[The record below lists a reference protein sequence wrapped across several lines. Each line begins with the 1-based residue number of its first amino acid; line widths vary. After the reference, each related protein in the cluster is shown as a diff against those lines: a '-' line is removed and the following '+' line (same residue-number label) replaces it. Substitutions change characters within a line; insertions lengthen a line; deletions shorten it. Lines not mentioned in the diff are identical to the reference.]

1 MTDATTPSET
11 VDGALWTIADVERDT
26 GIGKDTLRVWE
37 RRYGFPR
44 PRRDGHGDRLY
55 DAAQLARLRLI
66 RRLMDAG
73 LRPGRIVGLPPAQLE
88 ALAQQLSAPAAA
100 PLAAG
105 GADDAVA
112 RALAW
117 LREDRVEALRAELRA
132 ALRRLGL
139 APTIDA
145 LVAPLAVEVGLAWQR
160 GELLVYQEH
169 LFTETVQGVLREAL
183 AAAEPAAD
191 ARPCVLLTTTPGE
204 THQLGLLMAQ
214 CHLAEAGARCVALG
228 PATPLADIVEAAR
241 RTAVDVVGLSYSA
254 WSAPRDV
261 LEAVQRLRAALPPAV
276 ALWVGGAGAQ
286 RPLRRVRLP
295 GVTLLA
301 RAADVGA
308 AVRRWRA
315 AQAPGGASGSSAP

>member
-1 MTDATTPSET
+1 MTAAAAPSEPQT
-11 VDGALWTIADVERDT
+11 AALWTIADVERDT

-44 PRRDGHGDRLY
+44 PRRDGQGNRLY
-55 DAAQLARLRLI
+55 DAAQLAQLRLI

-73 LRPGRIVGLPPAQLE
+73 LRPGRIVGLPAAQLE

-100 PLAAG
+100 PAGAAG
-105 GADDAVA
+105 PDGAVA
-112 RALAW
+112 RMLAW
-117 LREDRVEALRAELRA
+117 LREDRVEALRA
-132 ALRRLGL
+132 ALRQALRQRGL
-139 APTIDA
+139 AATVDA

-183 AAAEPAAD
+183 AEREPPTG

-204 THQLGLLMAQ
+204 THQLGLLMVQ

-228 PATPLADIVEAAR
+228 PATPLADIAEAAR
-241 RTAVDVVGLSYSA
+241 RTAADVVGLSFSA

-261 LEAVQRLRAALPPAV
+261 LDAVQRLRAALPAAV
-276 ALWVGGAGAQ
+276 QLWVGGAGAQ
-286 RPLRRVRLP
+286 RPLRRARSA

-308 AVRRWRA
+308 AVSRWRA
-315 AQAPGGASGSSAP
+315 AQAPGGASGNSAP